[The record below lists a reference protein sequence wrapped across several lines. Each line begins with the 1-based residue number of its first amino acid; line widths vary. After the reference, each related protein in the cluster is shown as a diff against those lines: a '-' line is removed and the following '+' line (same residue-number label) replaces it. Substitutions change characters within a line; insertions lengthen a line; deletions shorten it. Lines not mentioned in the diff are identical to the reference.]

1 MNPQIA
7 MLKERLSP
15 QQLLAHETSML
26 RYRKEPVVAFL
37 LAFFLG
43 IFGAH
48 HFYLGYNRAGAIMLV
63 LTLSVVGM
71 AVSVPWKIVNWFTVW
86 GETAD
91 ANDDLEYALL
101 YWGAYGQQPP
111 GARQTISGLPMAT

>member
-7 MLKERLSP
+7 TLKAQLTP
-15 QQLLAHETSML
+15 QQLLGHETAML

-37 LAFFLG
+37 LAVFLG

-48 HFYLGYNRAGAIMLV
+48 HFYLGYNRAGVIMLV
-63 LTLSVVGM
+63 LTLSVVGLI
-71 AVSVPWKIVNWFTVW
+71 VSVPWKIVNWVTVW

-91 ANDDLEYALL
+91 ANDEMEYALL
-101 YWGAYGQQPP
+101 YWHVYGQQPP
-111 GARQTISGLPMAT
+111 TGRQTIGGPPMTT